1 MVPAWNE
8 PEQICD
14 PTEVGNMEPIR
25 ISAREAHEGVQA
37 GRAILVCG
45 YEDDAKFKTYHLG
58 GAISFKEFQSRLP
71 SLSKSQEIVFYCA

>member
-1 MVPAWNE
+1 
-8 PEQICD
+8 
-14 PTEVGNMEPIR
+14 MEPTR
-25 ISAREAHEGVQA
+25 ISAREARESVRA

-45 YEDDAKFKTYHLG
+45 YEDDAKFETYHMD